1 MKRNFS
7 ITSVMMSAWWWWW
20 WWQWWWCHCDD
31 VSDDVSVMM
40 MMTVMLMSLW
50 WCKWWCQR
58 DDVSVMMSA
67 WWCQCDDDSVMMSVM
82 MSAWW
87 CQRDDVSVMM
97 SAWWCQWWCQH
108 DVWTAVDHEEET
120 EQVKSGGF
128 IPEVD
133 TEAQWRLTFHS
144 DCCNKLFHSVRPK
157 ISHMMFNTTS
167 SQTLQH
173 IRIISNIWELH
184 WTSSQMFHHWFCSEN
199 SEIRSVMED

>member
-1 MKRNFS
+1 MCELWVRRTCWALLSELLILHVVFS
-7 ITSVMMSAWWWWW
+7 
-20 WWQWWWCHCDD
+20 QWRVC
-31 VSDDVSVMM
+31 
-40 MMTVMLMSLW
+40 
-50 WCKWWCQR
+50 
-58 DDVSVMMSA
+58 DVSVMMSA
-67 WWCQCDDDSVMMSVM
+67 WCQWWCQHDDVSVMMTVMMMSAWWWQWWWCQCDDDSDDDVSMM

-87 CQRDDVSVMM
+87 CQRG
-97 SAWWCQWWCQH
+97 
-108 DVWTAVDHEEET
+108 VWTAVDHEEET
-120 EQVKSGGF
+120 EQVKSAGF

-144 DCCNKLFHSVRPK
+144 DCCNKLWANTLFHSVRPK
-157 ISHMMFNTTS
+157 ITHMMLNTTS